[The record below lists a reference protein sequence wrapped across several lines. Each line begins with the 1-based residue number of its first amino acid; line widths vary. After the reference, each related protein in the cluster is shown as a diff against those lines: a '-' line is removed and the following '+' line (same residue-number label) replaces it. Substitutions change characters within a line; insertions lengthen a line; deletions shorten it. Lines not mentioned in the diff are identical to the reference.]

1 MTIVETV
8 LVFLGIPLAVVALV
22 IFAVY
27 GRSMVHQ
34 PNRYRPG
41 RAWPYPPA
49 WYLPHPQAIDDVV
62 TDRVMLDPADSGQNS
77 AVAVGGANGE
87 W

>member
-1 MTIVETV
+1 MTVVQTV

-22 IFAVY
+22 AFAVY
-27 GRSMVHQ
+27 GRSMLHQ

-41 RAWPYPPA
+41 KAWTYPPA
-49 WYLPHPQAIDDVV
+49 WYLPHPEAIDDVV
-62 TDRVMLDPADSGQNS
+62 SDRVAIEGSGEAS
-77 AVAVGGANGE
+77 AAAVGGASGE

>member
-1 MTIVETV
+1 MTIVETL
-8 LVFLGIPLAVVALV
+8 LVFLGIPLAIVLLVV
-22 IFAVY
+22 FAVY

-41 RAWPYPPA
+41 KAWAYPPA

-62 TDRVMLDPADSGQNS
+62 ADRVMIDSADGKQSS